1 MFLNKNDT
9 LHVLQEF
16 LRRVFVQPLSIS
28 GVTERPTVKKN
39 QHNETKQCDSWS

>member
-16 LRRVFVQPLSIS
+16 LRPVFVQPLSIS
-28 GVTERPTVKKN
+28 GIAN
-39 QHNETKQCDSWS
+39 DQL